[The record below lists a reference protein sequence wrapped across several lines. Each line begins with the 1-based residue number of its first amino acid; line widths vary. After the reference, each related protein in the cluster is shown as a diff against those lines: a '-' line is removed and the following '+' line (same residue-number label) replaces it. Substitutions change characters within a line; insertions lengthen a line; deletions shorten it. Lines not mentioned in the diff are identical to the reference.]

1 VFNIRGKGLVKKK
14 RTIFEEK
21 KTITCGKTI
30 SETVKGVFT
39 KPHAK
44 KLVVFQRKNAG

>member
-1 VFNIRGKGLVKKK
+1 MKKNAPFL
-14 RTIFEEK
+14 RK
-21 KTITCGKTI
+21 KTTTCGKTI

-44 KLVVFQRKNAG
+44 KLMVFQRKNAG